1 MSDYKYECVKVT
13 IKDGIAWTA
22 LNRPAK
28 RNAMSP
34 TLHYEMDDA
43 LARLETDDNVKVV
56 VITGEGGNFSAG
68 QDLKMFFRELEKN
81 PAERKKAAAAANR
94 WRWER
99 IYQLR
104 QAHHRDGS
112 RLLRRRRVHAAA
124 GLRLRDRGRQRHV
137 LAVGSELGHSA
148 RRAGRRKS
156 SPTRC
161 CRATRSTTPA
171 WAMRST
177 ATKPRASA

>member
-68 QDLKMFFRELEKN
+68 QDLKMFFRELEKFL
-81 PAERKKAAAAANR
+81 AEN
-94 WRWER
+94 
-99 IYQLR
+99 
-104 QAHHRDGS
+104 
-112 RLLRRRRVHAAA
+112 
-124 GLRLRDRGRQRHV
+124 
-137 LAVGSELGHSA
+137 LGA
-148 RRAGRRKS
+148 K
-156 SPTRC
+156 
-161 CRATRSTTPA
+161 
-171 WAMRST
+171 
-177 ATKPRASA
+177 